1 MEVVNEAPYP
11 RNRPK
16 SFVESADVILK
27 LDSGDRL
34 PAHSALLS
42 LHSEVLSDM
51 LSLDRSGDTGLLILP
66 FPDCTL
72 DAAQSF
78 LQRIYST
85 SYEDKFSVEG
95 AGMVAEL
102 ATKFGMDGI
111 LKDIDKFLA
120 EKVAPDG
127 SSQALWVRTY
137 DSCPYYLRSI
147 TRYTHRLILLV
158 L

>member
-1 MEVVNEAPYP
+1 MEVVNEAPYL

-16 SFVESADVILK
+16 AFVESADVILK

-42 LHSEVLSDM
+42 LHSDVLFDM
-51 LSLDRSGDTGLLILP
+51 LSLDRSSDTGLLILP

-72 DAAQSF
+72 DVALSF
-78 LQRIYST
+78 LQCIYGT
-85 SYEDKFSVEG
+85 SHEGRFLSVEG
-95 AGMVAEL
+95 AGTVAEL
-102 ATKFGMDGI
+102 ATKFGMGGI

-127 SSQALWVRTY
+127 FSQALWVRT
-137 DSCPYYLRSI
+137 
-147 TRYTHRLILLV
+147 
-158 L
+158 